1 MKFFGTATI
10 GVKGQLVVPV
20 EAREFFNLNEGDKL
34 LVFSAPLD
42 KGIVLVTADALQSIT
57 GDFQKDGVDIKRD
70 VQEMKKIIKEQD
82 EGKNE

>member
-10 GVKGQLVVPV
+10 GVKGQLVVPI

-42 KGIVLVTADALQSIT
+42 KGIVLVTADALKTIT
-57 GDFQKDGVDIKRD
+57 GDFQKDGVDIQRD

-82 EGKNE
+82 EGKK